1 VVLKRLVSKAFE
13 LLDTFLVEFPV
24 AWKNLKTER
33 NRIFID
39 RTVNVGAITAEQAM
53 AYGFTG
59 PNYVLLVL
67 IMMCV

>member
-1 VVLKRLVSKAFE
+1 LHG
-13 LLDTFLVEFPV
+13 
-24 AWKNLKTER
+24 KNLKTER